1 MKMTIVF
8 MVNLI
13 LGLLFLCGCANVGG
27 ARSVDLASSD
37 ISNSR
42 LANAKFSENPNL
54 PTSSQKHYRRMT
66 KQKIEEDA
74 DLSSQAGSMWVME
87 GQNAYLFSQNKAR
100 KEGDLLNIKVEGSAQ
115 KQIQTKVAVIK
126 KLVKQL
132 EEDANKA
139 NLATNMQADPGAARA
154 PAGALAATAAAASAD
169 DDKAEMTEIQVI
181 PTRIIERQ
189 ADGNYRIK
197 GAQPFMIGKREYKVI
212 LTGMVR
218 PEDFN
223 DDGISANKLLDP
235 QYDVVNLRRKE

>member
-1 MKMTIVF
+1 
-8 MVNLI
+8 
-13 LGLLFLCGCANVGG
+13 
-27 ARSVDLASSD
+27 
-37 ISNSR
+37 
-42 LANAKFSENPNL
+42 
-54 PTSSQKHYRRMT
+54 MT

-74 DLSSQAGSMWVME
+74 DLSAQAGSMWVME
-87 GQNAYLFSQNKAR
+87 GQNAYLFSQNKSR

-115 KQIQTKVAVIK
+115 KQIQTKVTVIK

-132 EEDANKA
+132 EDDANKVS
-139 NLATNMQADPGAARA
+139 LATNMQADPSVMR
-154 PAGALAATAAAASAD
+154 ATANASTASSATGLNE
-169 DDKAEMTEIQVI
+169 DDKADLTDIQLI

-212 LTGMVR
+212 LTGIVR

-235 QYDVVNLRRKE
+235 QYDVVNIRRKE